1 MARKLHTN
9 TFAGGKHEMYTNKR
23 WFKLGSFLLISLL
36 VLPFTG
42 MADIQKVNYKAE
54 DQYERAERAADVLQ
68 ELTRTPEKGIPR
80 ELLDGAQGIAVIPH
94 VLKGAFVIGGSW
106 GKGLISVR
114 QRNGAWGTPIY
125 VDITGGSFGFQIGG
139 SATDLVLVFRNR
151 RGVESLLSSK
161 LKLGADA
168 SVAAGPV
175 GRSAQASTDVKLN
188 AEILSYS
195 RSKGA
200 FIGVALDGAVLSLD
214 NSANEKV
221 YGMSGKQVIDNPR
234 ISSPATKPFS
244 AALRQ
249 YSPAAIVK

>member
-1 MARKLHTN
+1 
-9 TFAGGKHEMYTNKR
+9 MYTHKR
-23 WFKLGSFLLISLL
+23 WFKLSSFLLVILL
-36 VLPFTG
+36 GLPFTG
-42 MADIQKVNYKAE
+42 MAGIKFWEKNKDKEPRSQARADVPSKTE
-54 DQYERAERAADVLQ
+54 DQYERAQRAAEVLQ
-68 ELTRTPEKGIPR
+68 DLTSTPEKGIPR
-80 ELLDGAQGIAVIPH
+80 SLLDGAYGIAVFPH
-94 VLKGAFVIGGSW
+94 VLKGAFVVGGSW
-106 GKGLISVR
+106 GKGLLSVR
-114 QRNGAWGTPIY
+114 EKNGSWAPPIY

-139 SATDLVLVFRNR
+139 SATDLVLVFQNR

-168 SVAAGPV
+168 SIAGGPV

-200 FIGVALDGAVLSLD
+200 FVGISLDGAVVSLD

-221 YGMSGKQVIDNPR
+221 YGMGGREALDSPR
-234 ISSPATKPFS
+234 LSSPVTMPFR

-249 YSPAAIVK
+249 YSPAATVK